1 MSDDSGLKSIVV
13 KAETGNSVLG
23 YILGTFGFTEGVDLV
38 TTDNQTLIDVLVD
51 MPEEGDPSY
60 TFSVSG
66 AIAAA
71 ISGYEGTHTFTVTAT
86 NMNGKSSEGSLTFSI
101 TNSTAGGE

>member
-1 MSDDSGLKSIVV
+1 MKGIKDNYYIEMTYDLKGIPCIVLSDQRIHQPF
-13 KAETGNSVLG
+13 N
-23 YILGTFGFTEGVDLV
+23 IH
-38 TTDNQTLIDVLVD
+38 NIN
-51 MPEEGDPSY
+51 PSY